1 MAERSVTSGSAL
13 VARLRDLL
21 GAGAV
26 RTDRAALSVHARD
39 ASHLDWGRPL
49 AVALPATA
57 EEAARAVA
65 LCAAAGVPVV
75 PRGAGTGLSGGAVP
89 PDGAV
94 VLVTSRLRELG
105 EVDVACGAVRAGSG
119 VLNAAV
125 SRHAAP
131 HALQFAP
138 DPSSQAASTIG
149 GNIAENA
156 GGPHC
161 LSVGVT
167 SHHLRALAWC
177 DADGRAWDTGPPVA
191 LQRGLDLRGLLCG
204 SEGTLGL
211 VTGAWLQLVPV
222 PESVQTLL
230 AGFPVLEAATAAVPR
245 LLQAGLLPVAV
256 EIIDQAMVLTV
267 EEAFGFG
274 LPTDVQAV
282 AIVELAGTATATAA
296 QAGLAEA
303 VLRESGAR
311 SVRRAADAAER
322 ASLWQCRKRAF
333 GAVGRLSPNYV
344 SMDVVVPL
352 GELPGLVREIQEI
365 RAAHGV
371 RIATAFHA
379 GDGNLHPA
387 VHYDERRE
395 GDPGRAHA
403 AADAIIRAALARRG
417 SATGEHGVGLEKLHV
432 LPWQLDAVAASLML
446 DLKDAF
452 DPRGT
457 LNPGKALPGRGSAGA
472 PAAWAAP
479 PPVPVAPVFA
489 WDDLVVT
496 APAGSPLAELQEHA
510 LRRGLWIPLGLPG
523 RGDGHGLG
531 ADRTVGAAVDDPAA
545 GPLALARATARELLL
560 EVWAETGDG
569 RPFHAGAPVTKN
581 VAGYD
586 LPRLLC
592 GSGGCLARLRAATF
606 VLRPA
611 PPEVRLW
618 HLRLPPGG
626 TAAADLVGADL
637 VRPDLA
643 RALAAVADPLA
654 GAQVIADAVRGEAW
668 LLAGAGGRNEPL
680 PGAGLLLAGGVETTL
695 AWSGPPAALADAL
708 PAAGLPAWALA
719 SPDWTLLQPLPGTG
733 AGGQPPA
740 LTRFVRNL
748 QPPLLWAPERL
759 AAGTGWHAEAIVT
772 DGRPAPL
779 PVPAPGVPVALLR
792 RIKRLFDPDGALGGP
807 GWLQEAA
814 DG

>member
-1 MAERSVTSGSAL
+1 MAERSDVSGAAL
-13 VARLRDLL
+13 VVRLRNLL
-21 GAGAV
+21 GAGGL
-26 RTDRAALSVHARD
+26 RTDRAAISVHARD
-39 ASHLDWGRPL
+39 ASHLDWGCPL
-49 AVALPATA
+49 AVAMPATA
-57 EEAARAVA
+57 DEAANVVA
-65 LCAAAGVPVV
+65 LCAAAGVAVV

-105 EVDVACGAVRAGSG
+105 QVDAACGAVAVGPG

-131 HALQFAP
+131 CALQFAP

-177 DADGRAWDTGPPVA
+177 DADGRTWDTGPPVA
-191 LQRGLDLRGLLCG
+191 LSRGLDLRGLLCG

-256 EIIDQAMVLTV
+256 EIIDQAMVATV

-282 AIVELAGTATATAA
+282 AIVELAGAATATAT
-296 QAGLAEA
+296 QATVAES
-303 VLRESGAR
+303 VLRDAGAG
-311 SVRRAADAAER
+311 SVRRAVDAAER

-352 GELPGLVREIQEI
+352 GELPGLVREIQHI
-365 RAAHGV
+365 RTSHGV

-387 VHYDERRE
+387 VHYDERRD
-395 GDPGRAHA
+395 GDPERAHT

-417 SATGEHGVGLEKLHV
+417 SVTGEHGVGLEKLHV
-432 LPWQLDAVAASLML
+432 LPWQLDAVTASLMQG
-446 DLKDAF
+446 LKQAF

-457 LNPGKALPGRGSAGA
+457 LNPGKALPGRAASGA
-472 PAAWAAP
+472 MPQWAAP
-479 PPVPVAPVFA
+479 PPVPAAPVFA

-496 APAGSPLAELQEHA
+496 APVDVPLAELQEHA
-510 LRRGLWIPLGLPG
+510 LGRGLWIPLGMFG
-523 RGDGHGLG
+523 QGSGHGLG
-531 ADRTVGAAVDDPAA
+531 AGRTVGAAVDDPAA
-545 GPLALARATARELLL
+545 GPVAVARATARELLL

-592 GSGGCLARLRAATF
+592 GAGGCLARLQAVTF
-606 VLRPA
+606 PLRPA
-611 PPEVRLW
+611 PPQAVLWRLC
-618 HLRLPPGG
+618 LPDGGRLPAG
-626 TAAADLVGADL
+626 
-637 VRPDLA
+637 LA
-643 RALAAVADPLA
+643 GALAAVAHPHG
-654 GAQVIADAVRGEAW
+654 GAQIVAEAASGQAW
-668 LLAGAGGRNEPL
+668 LLAGAGGGDDPQPVASL
-680 PGAGLLLAGGVETTL
+680 AAGWGVEATL
-695 AWSGPPAALADAL
+695 AWRGPFSAVTGILAE
-708 PAAGLPAWALA
+708 AGVPTWALA
-719 SPDWTLLQPLPGTG
+719 SPDWTLRQPLPGTG
-733 AGGQPPA
+733 TGGQVPA
-740 LTRFVRNL
+740 LPRCVWNL
-748 QPPLLWAPERL
+748 PLPLVWAPGPL
-759 AAGTGWHAEAIVT
+759 PVATGWHSEAVVNA
-772 DGRPAPL
+772 GRPAPL
-779 PVPAPGVPVALLR
+779 PAPPPGVPVALLR
-792 RIKRLFDPDGALGGP
+792 RLKRLFDPGGTLGGP
-807 GWLQEAA
+807 DWLFEAA

>member
-1 MAERSVTSGSAL
+1 MAERPHPGGAAL
-13 VARLRDLL
+13 ISRLGDLL

-49 AVALPATA
+49 AVLLPGTA
-57 EEAARAVA
+57 DEAARAVA

-105 EVDVACGAVRAGSG
+105 DVDAACGAVRAGAG

-125 SRHAAP
+125 SRHAAR
-131 HALQFAP
+131 HALHFAP

-167 SHHLRALAWC
+167 SHHLRALQWC
-177 DADGRAWDTGPPVA
+177 DADGRTWDTGPPVA

-211 VTGAWLQLVPV
+211 VTGAWLQLVPL

-245 LLQAGLLPVAV
+245 LLRAGLLPVAV

-282 AIVELAGTATATAA
+282 AIVELAGAATAVGA
-296 QAGLAEA
+296 QAAMAES
-303 VLRESGAR
+303 VLLESGAR

-352 GELPGLVREIQEI
+352 GELPGLVREIQAI

-395 GDPGRAHA
+395 GDAERAHA

-432 LPWQLDAVAASLML
+432 LPWQLDAVAASLMQ

-457 LNPGKALPGRGSAGA
+457 LNPGKALPGRDNEGAG
-472 PAAWAAP
+472 PTWAAP
-479 PPVPVAPVFA
+479 PPVPVAPSFA

-510 LRRGLWIPLGLPG
+510 LKRGLWIPLGLPG

-531 ADRTVGAAVDDPAA
+531 ADRTVGQAVDDPAA
-545 GPLALARATARELLL
+545 GPLALAQATARELLL

-569 RPFHAGAPVTKN
+569 RRFHAGAPVTKN

-592 GSGGCLARLRAATF
+592 GSGGCLARLCAATF

-618 HLRLPPGG
+618 CLRLPPGSP
-626 TAAADLVGADL
+626 TAADLAGTDPQRADL
-637 VRPDLA
+637 L

-654 GAQVIADAVRGEAW
+654 GAQVIADRARGEAW
-668 LLAGAGGRNEPL
+668 LLAGTRGRADPLSGGGLPL
-680 PGAGLLLAGGVETTL
+680 VDDIEASLAWCGPPSGLAG
-695 AWSGPPAALADAL
+695 AL
-708 PAAGLPAWALA
+708 PAAGVPAWALA
-719 SPDWTLLQPLPGTG
+719 SPDWSLLQPLPGTG
-733 AGGQPPA
+733 AGGPGPSSI
-740 LTRFVRNL
+740 RFVRNL
-748 QPPLLWAPERL
+748 QPPLLWAPEL
-759 AAGTGWHAEAIVT
+759 STAAAGRHVEVVVR

-779 PVPAPGVPVALLR
+779 PEPAPGVPVALLR
-792 RIKRLFDPDGALGGP
+792 RIKKLFDPDGALGGP
-807 GWLQEAA
+807 HWLREAA